1 MKRLLAYL
9 FLVLGLGLLFSVNT
23 NASDKTLKSAMKINK
38 TEKVKYSG
46 YGKYGL
52 STFYWDMT
60 VLKINDLR
68 GDGIVYYVFDLDK
81 YYRVNKDYK
90 VVSSGKFKYKKE
102 NNTWTLT
109 EDNQKFFLK
118 VSLSSQI
125 ADIKS
130 KFYDYK
136 GYRRYQFEFAQ
147 YTEKDQINPSIKNFI
162 ENKVAVYDDSDVN
175 LNRLHKLIMKDK
187 NVKKSKYLKYSKKGV
202 FNGKKIKTMGLA
214 VFIDYEKELSKLTK
228 DKNLKKISPLAWG
241 WEYSTEDQTGFVD
254 GWKAIKNCYQDV
266 TKKKFLLRN
275 GDCILVDFRRITGDS
290 QNPMTSEN
298 YLIKERDNRILIAKN
313 LEKSKKTKKQLAD
326 EEKKKKKLLAKKKKE
341 EEAKKKR
348 LLLAQKKAEEETKK
362 QEKILAEKKKEEEK
376 RKKELLLAQK
386 KAEDE
391 KKKQKLL
398 LAQKKAEE
406 ERKKQELILA
416 QKKAEEEKKKQE
428 LIAQQ
433 KAEEERIKQVEI
445 AKKKAIEEE
454 KRQKKLVEEK
464 KKKEELIAKLKAEEG
479 KKLNELELAKK
490 EASKEFEKKKKELN
504 VDKDSP
510 EILVAEAITVSS
522 QVYKLK
528 GKVKDRSDFFLKID
542 GQPVKINKE
551 GEFTFEGFIIDTDE
565 GEELTL
571 VAVDRW
577 NNSSEKSVKISVEIK
592 EVQITKTYEK
602 LLPNKIKANTDEN
615 KIALVIGVEK
625 YVNLQNLDAIYANRD
640 AKAFRAYANRAF
652 GIPLDNIK
660 MLIDKDAS
668 RSEIIK
674 ATKLWLPQKAKG
686 GNKDIYIFFAGHGL
700 ASDDGEN
707 LFLLPQD
714 GNADLLEDT
723 ALSRSEIFK
732 QISKLNP
739 RLVTIFFDTCY
750 SGQTRSEETLMAGL
764 RPVRIVVDEQTIPS
778 NFTIFSASNL
788 TQTSGSINEAKHG
801 IFSYYLMKG
810 MEGNADTNQ
819 DKKITNGELIAY
831 LKQNVTEEAF
841 VNNRQQEPMLS
852 GDPDQVLMKY

>member
-228 DKNLKKISPLAWG
+228 DKNLKKISPSAWG
-241 WEYSTEDQTGFVD
+241 WDYSTEDQSDFED